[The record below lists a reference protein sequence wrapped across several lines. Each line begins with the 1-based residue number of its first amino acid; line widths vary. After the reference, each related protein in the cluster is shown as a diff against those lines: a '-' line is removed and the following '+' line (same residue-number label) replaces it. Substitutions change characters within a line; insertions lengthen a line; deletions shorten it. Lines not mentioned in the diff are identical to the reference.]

1 MFSCVSEKDE
11 IPILTKTPSRSKKL
25 VNFFRTPQMV
35 KPGVSEHGVEQ
46 DGDEFDA
53 FVNQVSIAEK
63 LNVKGRTP
71 TLPLQPE
78 FPRFVSHM
86 QKREKMKS
94 PTIIE

>member
-71 TLPLQPE
+71 TLPVQPE

-94 PTIIE
+94 PRIIE